1 MFWIGLI
8 PPFYLG
14 LVGLAIGSFLN
25 VVVWR
30 LPRGKS
36 LVRPPSACPACS
48 RRLRIPDLVPVV
60 SWLAL
65 KGRCRYCGAPISV
78 RYPLVEAFTG
88 IVFVLLYA
96 GYGLTLQLLPALA
109 AATLLIPAGLI
120 LRDASATTHS
130 DSQNNRFRRWLA
142 ILAGIALLCL
152 LVWPWFQRMSGA

>member
-1 MFWIGLI
+1 MLWIRLI

-14 LVGLAIGSFLN
+14 LVGLAVGSFLN

-36 LVRPPSACPACS
+36 LVQPPSACPVCS
-48 RRLRIPDLVPVV
+48 HRLHVPDLVPVV
-60 SWLAL
+60 SWLML
-65 KGRCRYCGAPISV
+65 NGRCRYCGAPISV

-88 IVFVLLYA
+88 IVFVLLYQ
-96 GYGLTLQLLPALA
+96 GYGPSLQLLPALA

-120 LRDASATTHS
+120 LRDASATTPR
-130 DSQNNRFRRWLA
+130 DSRKNRIHRGLC

-152 LVWPWFQRMSGA
+152 LVWPWFHWMSGA